1 MSEKCITFINQLK
14 GEVEKYEAK
23 HLIWRETLKKLIEEK
38 DNAWSEYEKA
48 DNIIANLPPNNTY
61 VAQTKRKRGGIGDS
75 EWVRCADWSN
85 KECSSRCSHTG
96 NTYQTPLK
104 KPTQWNSDT
113 TSHADSDCTWA
124 WQHHCLCKYHEIDL
138 SQSNKL
144 KEKYDDLVK
153 AIHSWKTGHEPDVPI
168 INVNCCKNDIFC
180 ANGKCYGN
188 IQVCHSYV
196 HSQGSLEDDIL
207 VLKQI
212 QLVKK
217 LFDEILLKFN
227 INFKKLE
234 DYYINFKD
242 IQSIIKNDKKLNI
255 NVIYLEIKNLFEYT
269 QITFNI
275 IFTILESLYYYYL
288 SIVEYIGKLNTITY
302 KTEANIIVTNVN
314 SLIKKATT
322 DYQVIIKKYD
332 VIKTYWE
339 KMELHKKN
347 LDTMNFKNILIN
359 DYLKNFNI
367 GIENINNIEI
377 NSLVVNDDMSLNNLL
392 KLIDNT
398 NNIFKNNIINIKQ
411 IINNLFDDIK
421 ILFNTIPPQSSY
433 DNIFFHNIYFNII
446 PPQSIFYNIAQN
458 IFIVSDNTNILVNS
472 KFKDIQ
478 EIINNIINIGITK
491 KNNYEI
497 QKKIIEDNN
506 ILYALEEEEE
516 EEEQKKKSD
525 LLLLQLIKDEEKNKL
540 LNSYN
545 QTTPINITDITP
557 LQISISEETLKIDY
571 TVYIIMGVVV
581 ILFLIFFSIKK

>member
-1 MSEKCITFINQLK
+1 M
-14 GEVEKYEAK
+14 
-23 HLIWRETLKKLIEEK
+23 
-38 DNAWSEYEKA
+38 
-48 DNIIANLPPNNTY
+48 
-61 VAQTKRKRGGIGDS
+61 
-75 EWVRCADWSN
+75 
-85 KECSSRCSHTG
+85 
-96 NTYQTPLK
+96 
-104 KPTQWNSDT
+104 
-113 TSHADSDCTWA
+113 
-124 WQHHCLCKYHEIDL
+124 
-138 SQSNKL
+138 
-144 KEKYDDLVK
+144 
-153 AIHSWKTGHEPDVPI
+153 
-168 INVNCCKNDIFC
+168 
-180 ANGKCYGN
+180 
-188 IQVCHSYV
+188 
-196 HSQGSLEDDIL
+196 L